1 MISHDE
7 HHSTTSTPCQGNTDV
22 KNDIQHT
29 IDTAVTFAQRLCA
42 NDKQRRE
49 VKKDSMRQ

>member
-1 MISHDE
+1 MI
-7 HHSTTSTPCQGNTDV
+7 TDA

-49 VKKDSMRQ
+49 VEKAASDSDIDISGYPRICVKII